1 MHYCHWFRLTLRTQE
16 IKRRQSNQRGVWV
29 REIGGNLLSQIAKMV
44 DRLFADR
51 VVLPVFAAIYR
62 NAEEKPAMCWAFKMG
77 IGGEIEKALFDL
89 IVRVREGF
97 RIAYR
102 CSQLSTGARNEQIKQ
117 KKKKKKK
124 KKLWGI
130 FLGSL

>member
-16 IKRRQSNQRGVWV
+16 IKQRQSNQLGVWV
-29 REIGGNLLSQIAKMV
+29 REVGRNLLSQIAKMV

-51 VVLPVFAAIYR
+51 VVLPVTAAIYR
-62 NAEEKPAMCWAFKMG
+62 NGEEKPAMRWAFEIG
-77 IGGEIEKALFDL
+77 IEGESDKALFDF

-97 RIAYR
+97 AIADR

-117 KKKKKKK
+117 KKV
-124 KKLWGI
+124 WGI